1 MDARGR
7 LSNFGASDGRCERLC
22 DVLQFCSPTSLQSRF
37 ASCFNKNNLLGTV
50 ELVDHYRE
58 IHLPKGMVQTIQID
72 LRGQRYDLLDK
83 IDIQN
88 KINTETKG
96 LIDGKNIQFLEDR

>member
-1 MDARGR
+1 M
-7 LSNFGASDGRCERLC
+7 
-22 DVLQFCSPTSLQSRF
+22 
-37 ASCFNKNNLLGTV
+37 GTV

>member
-1 MDARGR
+1 
-7 LSNFGASDGRCERLC
+7 
-22 DVLQFCSPTSLQSRF
+22 
-37 ASCFNKNNLLGTV
+37 
-50 ELVDHYRE
+50 
-58 IHLPKGMVQTIQID
+58 MVQTIQID